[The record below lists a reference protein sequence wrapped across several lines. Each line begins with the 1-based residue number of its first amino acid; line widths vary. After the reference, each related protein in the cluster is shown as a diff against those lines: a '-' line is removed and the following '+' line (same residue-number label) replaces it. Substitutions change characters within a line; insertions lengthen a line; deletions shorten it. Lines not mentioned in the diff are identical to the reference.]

1 MINRKKVE
9 IVNNLADT
17 FRQYFQLH
25 IPINIKELI
34 KVTGILNGEIK
45 VVEDISLG
53 VSMNLND
60 DSSFIIKILRMEKNE
75 IKYIIVY
82 MLGHLVLYSNKFGA
96 NRDKKFFCKN
106 NYSYEEDFFAQEFA
120 VSLLMPKDKYYQILN
135 KNTNQYEVVDI
146 QSMANY
152 FEVSKSAIIQRGKDL
167 GVVI

>member
-1 MINRKKVE
+1 MNRTKIE

-34 KVTGILNGEIK
+34 KTVRILDGEIK
-45 VVEDISLG
+45 VVEDINLG
-53 VSMNLND
+53 ASMNLND
-60 DSSFIIKILRMEKNE
+60 DSSFIIKIPKMEKNE

-96 NRDKKFFCKN
+96 NRGKNFFCKN

-120 VSLLMPKDKYYQILN
+120 VSLLMPKNKYYQILN

-167 GVVI
+167 GVII